1 MGVTQIRTQFPVSAA
16 WAVIFLTSAFSSRA
30 VPGDERWDAQFG
42 APGVT
47 NIIYAVAVNN
57 GTVHIAGMVT
67 AGRTNTPLYLW
78 DGKQWSVGG
87 TFAGPTSMAV
97 NDLAFV
103 GNTLYAGGMSPRCSS
118 PS

>member
-1 MGVTQIRTQFPVSAA
+1 MSQTRLLIIGALT
-16 WAVIFLTSAFSSRA
+16 AVFLTSAFSMRA
-30 VPGDERWDAQFG
+30 APGDEHWDAQFG

-47 NIIYAVAVNN
+47 NTIYAVALNN

-87 TFAGPTSMAV
+87 TFTGPTSMAV

-103 GNTLYAGGMSPRCSS
+103 GDTLYAGGNFTN
-118 PS
+118 